1 MPGEPSAAFV
11 RRLLTAVAVTTA
23 AVVVLVLGWYAVS
36 VLLTLFAGVLVAV
49 LLRGLTTWLAS
60 RTGWSAGPSLA
71 VVCIGLA
78 LAIAAL
84 LTFAAASIS
93 QQFSEM
99 LDQLPAAVEQA
110 RSRIEANPLGERI
123 LAPLS
128 QAQEN
133 GGGLPMSRVLGVA
146 TGTVGAFGTLVLVI
160 FLGIFLAADPDVYRR
175 GALLLLP
182 PARRPRVEAVLDETG
197 ETLWRW
203 LGGRLLLMAV
213 IGLLTW
219 VGLLL
224 LGVPLALALAIL
236 AGLLSFIPN
245 LGPVVSVVPAML
257 LAATQSP
264 MDALWVGALYLGI
277 QSAES
282 YILEP
287 FIVRRTVSLP
297 PATNVVFQL
306 FMGTWLGIMGLTLAT
321 PLLAMLTVLVT
332 RLYVEDVLGDPQPD
346 TADA

>member
-1 MPGEPSAAFV
+1 MPNEPSASFV
-11 RRLLTAVAVTTA
+11 RRVLTVVAVSTAV
-23 AVVVLVLGWYAVS
+23 LVALLLGWHAIS

-49 LLRGLTTWLAS
+49 LLRGLATWLSARS
-60 RTGWSAGPSLA
+60 GWSASLSLV

-78 LAIAAL
+78 VALAAL
-84 LTFAAASIS
+84 LAFAAASIS

-99 LDQLPAAVEQA
+99 FDRLPAAVEQA
-110 RSRIEANPLGERI
+110 RDRLEANPLGRRV

-146 TGTVGAFGTLVLVI
+146 SGTLGAFGTLVVVI
-160 FLGIFLAADPDVYRR
+160 FLGIFLAADPGVYRR

-182 PARRPRVEAVLDETG
+182 PARRPRVETVMDETG

-213 IGLLTW
+213 IGVLTW
-219 VGLLL
+219 IGLLL

-236 AGLLSFIPN
+236 AGMLSFIPN
-245 LGPVVSVVPAML
+245 LGPVISVVPAIL
-257 LAATQSP
+257 LAATESP
-264 MDALWVGALYLGI
+264 MLAVWVAVLYLGI

-282 YILEP
+282 YVLEP

-297 PATNVVFQL
+297 PATNIVFQL

-321 PLLAMLTVLVT
+321 PMLAMLTVVLT
-332 RLYVEDVLGDPQPD
+332 RLYVEDVLGEPEGRDR
-346 TADA
+346 